1 MMAAQPN
8 SIREQ
13 VHKMQSMLDRYHTN
27 HYIRQEEQRLAK
39 FQQRRAMLEETLGKG
54 KISWADFKVDLEV
67 KTQQ

>member
-1 MMAAQPN
+1 
-8 SIREQ
+8 
-13 VHKMQSMLDRYHTN
+13 MQSMLDRYHTN

-39 FQQRRAMLEETLGKG
+39 FQQRHVMLEETLGKG